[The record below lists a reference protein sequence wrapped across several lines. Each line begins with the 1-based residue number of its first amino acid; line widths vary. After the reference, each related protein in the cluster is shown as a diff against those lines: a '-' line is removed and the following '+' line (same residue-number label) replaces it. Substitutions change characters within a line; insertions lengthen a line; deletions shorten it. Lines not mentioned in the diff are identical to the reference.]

1 MSAAAREAHPA
12 GPSRIAKTAAAV
24 LLGAGAILLAGP
36 PLGGVEPKA
45 VQALGLVLIAVG
57 CWATEALP
65 PHVTSFLFFALAL
78 LLQVAPPNVV
88 FAGFHAGAIWL
99 IFGGVVLGLALH
111 RTGLATR
118 IAETVLLHF
127 GASWNRL
134 VFGVSMTAF
143 GFAFVMPSAMSRVVL
158 LVPIIT
164 ALADRVGYLPGSRG
178 RDGLVIAASF
188 ATIVAPMGILPATV
202 PNIVM
207 MRVLASGIS
216 PVERDFIT
224 LPVASG
230 PSSQPLHFLVAGS

>member
-99 IFGGVVLGLALH
+99 IFGWVVLSA
-111 RTGLATR
+111 RSE
-118 IAETVLLHF
+118 ISTVWAVAVYAGILF
-127 GASWNRL
+127 L
-134 VFGVSMTAF
+134 VFGLGELMA
-143 GFAFVMPSAMSRVVL
+143 AFVVEGWRWL
-158 LVPIIT
+158 H
-164 ALADRVGYLPGSRG
+164 ALMGIVG
-178 RDGLVIAASF
+178 IAAGVMAF
-188 ATIVAPMGILPATV
+188 AWPDQTFLTLAALMGWFLLFDGTLQQADALEAHHEQIRLAVA
-202 PNIVM
+202 
-207 MRVLASGIS
+207 
-216 PVERDFIT
+216 VEVGGHEVVRD
-224 LPVASG
+224 V
-230 PSSQPLHFLVAGS
+230 